1 MLLVYLHRLEL
12 TPHHG
17 YSRKHLCT
25 KFEMYNCKCF
35 PRHHYIQA
43 IVVIHCID
51 PKNEFGFAQQKR
63 EKESTQKK
71 REEKLCPFNRVKKF
85 TSTSKKLPRL
95 FKLNQAMK
103 DS

>member
-71 REEKLCPFNRVKKF
+71 GKKNYVLSTESKNLRVLRKNY
-85 TSTSKKLPRL
+85 RGC
-95 FKLNQAMK
+95 LN
-103 DS
+103 